1 MRTARCQPP
10 PTHHCLR
17 ADEAGGTGMTR
28 STKQW
33 QRNTDGLR
41 SHAQRKTVATEQRA
55 EAAIAL
61 LIREQ
66 RPINFQTVAQT
77 AGISTAWLY
86 EHEAIKERIMH
97 LRAQQTPKAQ
107 VKIPPREQASS
118 ASKDAMIAALRQRIQ
133 KLEKENH
140 DLKQQVEV
148 AY

>member
-1 MRTARCQPP
+1 
-10 PTHHCLR
+10 
-17 ADEAGGTGMTR
+17 MTR
-28 STKQW
+28 SAKQW
-33 QRNTDGLR
+33 QRNTNGLR
-41 SHAQRKTVATEQRA
+41 SNAQRKAAVTEQRA
-55 EAAIAL
+55 EAALAL
-61 LIREQ
+61 LIQEQ
-66 RPINFQTVAQT
+66 RPITFKAVAEM

-97 LRAQQTPKAQ
+97 LRSQQLPSAQ

-148 AY
+148 AYGLLHQQAGGKVLR